1 MNKKNVVPVILAF
14 IVGGIASTLLAPMFS
29 GGSSDS
35 SEKKPLYWVAPM
47 DANFRRD
54 GPGKSPMGMDLVPV
68 YEEDASSSDEPAGTV
83 TINSQIENQ
92 LGVKT
97 EKVTQG
103 QLERALEVAGFL
115 QYDDTGVQHYH
126 SRTSGWVE
134 KLYVYSVGDEIKK
147 GQKLYELY
155 SPELVYAQEEL
166 VGALQTGNQAL
177 LQSSRLKL
185 QALGVSTKQIR
196 QLENHKKVKQR
207 LSFHA
212 QKSGYVSELNVREGM
227 YIQPSVEILAS
238 ADLSRIWVIA
248 EVFESQWPWLQTGLN
263 VSMNVNAIANRTWQG
278 KVDYI
283 YPNINAMNRTQQVRV
298 VFDNQD
304 LTLKPNMF
312 ANLTIETQALSET
325 LLVPNDAVIDTGKSQ
340 RVVLALGNGQYRSV
354 DVKTGLQGA
363 QQTQILSGVKEGDT
377 VVTSA
382 QFLIDSESNAQAEL
396 ARMNT
401 PEPESVDRVWVHGK
415 INQIKNNALNLQ
427 HDPVDKWQWPAMTM
441 DLSIQK
447 DLNLDDYQ
455 AGDVIGFCLDKFSN
469 NEYVI
474 THIEKAQRDEAPH
487 FFGEMNHEGM
497 KHEGMNHEGMHH
509 D

>member
-1 MNKKNVVPVILAF
+1 MNKNIVPVLLAF
-14 IVGGIASTLLAPMFS
+14 IVGGVASALLIPNLS
-29 GGSSDS
+29 GDS
-35 SEKKPLYWVAPM
+35 SGSAEKEPLYWVAPM

-68 YEEDASSSDEPAGTV
+68 YEEDTSSSDEPAGTI

-97 EKVTQG
+97 AQVTKG
-103 QLERALEVAGFL
+103 QLERPLQVAGFL

-134 KLYVYSVGDEIKK
+134 KLYVYSVGDQINK

-166 VGALQTGNQAL
+166 VGALQTGNQTL

-185 QALGVSTKQIR
+185 QALGVNVSQVKA
-196 QLENHKKVKQR
+196 LENSKKVKQR
-207 LSFHA
+207 LTFYA
-212 QKSGYVSELNVREGM
+212 EKSGYISELNVREGM

-248 EVFESQWPWLQTGLN
+248 EVFESQWPWLQTGLD
-263 VSMNVNAIANRTWQG
+263 VTMKVNSIADLTWQG

-340 RVVLALGNGQYRSV
+340 RVVLALGNGLYRSV

-363 QQTQILSGVKEGDT
+363 QHTQIL
-377 VVTSA
+377 
-382 QFLIDSESNAQAEL
+382 
-396 ARMNT
+396 AR
-401 PEPESVDRVWVHGK
+401 
-415 INQIKNNALNLQ
+415 LN
-427 HDPVDKWQWPAMTM
+427 
-441 DLSIQK
+441 
-447 DLNLDDYQ
+447 
-455 AGDVIGFCLDKFSN
+455 
-469 NEYVI
+469 
-474 THIEKAQRDEAPH
+474 
-487 FFGEMNHEGM
+487 
-497 KHEGMNHEGMHH
+497 
-509 D
+509 